1 MDTLSERQNSIL
13 KLVEEQG
20 FVATERLVESLGVT
34 PQTIRRD
41 INHLCDLKLLQR
53 FHGGAGRSETSE
65 NTPYSTRREAA
76 SLGKQRIAQMVAKTI
91 PDGASLFLNI
101 GTTTEAVAEAL
112 LHKKNLTV
120 VTNNLN
126 VASTLTRND
135 SFEISIAG
143 GLLRPKDS
151 GIVGHSATEFMNRFR
166 LDFGIIGVSGIDK
179 DGSLLDFDERETQ
192 TARAIISNSTRTLLV
207 ADHTKFGR
215 RAMIR
220 FADLNEVDEV
230 YTDTHP
236 TSEFVSLC
244 ERSKV
249 ELKICDSQ

>member
-1 MDTLSERQNSIL
+1 MDKLSDRQNSIL
-13 KLVEEQG
+13 QLVEAQG
-20 FVATERLVESLGVT
+20 FVATERLVEALGVT

-41 INHLCDLKLLQR
+41 INQLCDLNLLQR
-53 FHGGAGRSETSE
+53 FHGGAGRSATSE
-65 NTPYSTRREAA
+65 NQPYSARREAA
-76 SLGKQRIAQMVAKTI
+76 SVGKERIARMVAKAI

-112 LHKKNLTV
+112 LTKKSLTI

-126 VASTLTRND
+126 VASTLARNE

-143 GLLRPKDS
+143 GLLRTKDS

-166 LDFGIIGVSGIDK
+166 LDYGIIGVSGIET

-192 TARAIISNSTRTLLV
+192 TARAIIKNSSQTFLV

-220 FADLNEVDEV
+220 FADLSEIDTVFTDEQ
-230 YTDTHP
+230 P
-236 TSEFVSLC
+236 SSEFISLC
-244 ERSKV
+244 KHANV
-249 ELKICDSQ
+249 ELQVGK